1 VAVFA
6 YRAADQR
13 GQTIDGVMEAADAR
27 AVVERLQRDAYFPI
41 KVVPQAQE
49 SRLLDA
55 LAWPALG
62 RRRVPGRDLV
72 ALTQQLATLS
82 EAGLPLDR
90 ALAIQ
95 AELAPSPR
103 LRTIMGDVL
112 RSVRGG
118 TSLADALAKHHPR
131 PFSRLYINMVRAGE
145 RGGVLETT
153 LRRLAQFLEESQEFR
168 DALVSALI
176 YPVLLT
182 GVGSAAVVFLM
193 TFVIPRFAAIFKDLG
208 ATIPLPTL
216 ILLETSGAI
225 RANWWLLAL
234 VALVG
239 LVASRMVLGTRG
251 GRLTADRLL
260 LRLPLAGEV
269 IVKTEVAYFTR
280 ILGTLLKSGVA
291 MIPALTVVKEMLTN
305 QVLAHAVESLAG
317 GARRGAGLAQPMA
330 EAGVF
335 PPLAVHMVRVGEET
349 GRLEEMLLQVAASFE
364 GDTRKLVKRLIALAE
379 PCIILVMGLVVG
391 FIVVAMLMAILSV
404 TDIPL

>member
-13 GQTIDGVMEAADAR
+13 GQTIDGVMEANDER

-216 ILLETSGAI
+216 ILLDTSGAI

-291 MIPALTVVKEMLTN
+291 MIPAPTVVKELLTN